1 MKNENSFY
9 AALTSMGD
17 QDKMILD
24 PYNVNTIS
32 RIQVMQINIS

>member
-17 QDKMILD
+17 QDKMILLTMSTQ
-24 PYNVNTIS
+24 Y
-32 RIQVMQINIS
+32 QEYK